1 MDVVKN
7 NTFDLSSLHNY
18 YVIRTSQRQ
27 INITIEFSPDPNY
40 QFLGIHPSFTPH
52 VSSTYQNAVDTCTS
66 RGADLVLPISQSENT
81 EVAQFLTS
89 NYNAGNFQSD
99 PVAWLRVSNDGS
111 GWVDSKTDEVPGYG
125 GPGSEGGHNL
135 SGYPNHANMLVGEF
149 RLAPRLTIF
158 DNSWKI
164 HPENFPKFEFSG
176 S

>member
-1 MDVVKN
+1 MILRVC
-7 NTFDLSSLHNY
+7 S
-18 YVIRTSQRQ
+18 
-27 INITIEFSPDPNY
+27 
-40 QFLGIHPSFTPH
+40 FLEIHPRFTPSK
-52 VSSTYQNAVDTCTS
+52 SSTYQNAVDTCSS
-66 RGADLVLPISQSENT
+66 RGADLVLPISQSENS

-149 RLAPRLTIF
+149 QLAL
-158 DNSWKI
+158 D
-164 HPENFPKFEFSG
+164 
-176 S
+176 